1 MANIGEVFNKIV
13 EEEAKDKEVKEKKEN
28 VDEEGKEMKE
38 AKDEEVNVEDKE
50 TEKKAGEPRRR
61 VRVMDIE
68 QIMGPSEKLTRG
80 LMKVI
85 QLPELAKGIRDE
97 IDGIIEDHIKEKRQE
112 IEDKFHDKIVKISQ
126 EKIKEITK
134 NLQDTIVED
143 QKEKEKRD
151 LYKDMKK
158 KALDLIVQS
167 IGDHLRK
174 IPPDKFEE
182 ITQDTSKSSW
192 REKYDRYRQGQI
204 DETIRNQI
212 GEYIKKQIDRHRSQI
227 LKVIKAQVAMMIH
240 HDHLDETISCLLKDI
255 IRDKLGLS
263 AQEPRNEE
271 IVTEGQNYES
281 ILCQIE
287 MIIQSRIDK
296 FMREN
301 MEELTLDQ
309 LESTSRGLIK
319 EIAGKKIKEIARHKI
334 EEIRASEIDG
344 IVKLAHATVTPPVQD
359 QEMKLLIKKFL
370 MGKLKAIIDR
380 QIERKKQELAQDQRA
395 DTTVGLIAATEDF
408 LSNTEVIYILTDNIF
423 NIRI

>member
-1 MANIGEVFNKIV
+1 
-13 EEEAKDKEVKEKKEN
+13 
-28 VDEEGKEMKE
+28 
-38 AKDEEVNVEDKE
+38 
-50 TEKKAGEPRRR
+50 
-61 VRVMDIE
+61 MDIE

-227 LKVIKAQVAMMIH
+227 LKVIKAQVAMMVH
-240 HDHLDETISCLLKDI
+240 HDHLDKTISCLLKDI

-359 QEMKLLIKKFL
+359 QEMKLLMKKFL